1 MAAITYAGV
10 MHHRGPDRRRQ
21 DDPRRAFTLIEL
33 LVVIAIIAILISIL
47 LPTLAGARNMARQIK
62 CLSNQ
67 RQIGMAL
74 MMYAEQ
80 YREYTPREA
89 GFSEPLQMA
98 TANPRRYYPAW
109 PYALR
114 PFLDDRTSNDD
125 PPVSATNGFDA
136 PLGDRYERAPY
147 YWDPARPPD
156 RHRIHY
162 VNNGISFRAPGVV
175 NQNYAK
181 KPTQLHKYH
190 RPHDILYLSCFADDQ
205 SNVHANYWYAP
216 NQTTHQIAISYD
228 MHHAEN
234 VVGGNDTYNYS
245 QRIAPNRHGSGA
257 NGLFMDGHA
266 ALVPAKIVT
275 SLDRWDDGHYT
286 RDGGE

>member
-1 MAAITYAGV
+1 
-10 MHHRGPDRRRQ
+10 MHHRGRDRRQR
-21 DDPRRAFTLIEL
+21 PAFTLIEL
-33 LVVIAIIAILISIL
+33 LVVIAIIAVLISIL
-47 LPTLAGARNMARQIK
+47 LPALAGARKLAQQVK

-67 RQIGMAL
+67 RQIGLAL
-74 MMYAEQ
+74 MMYAET

-89 GFSEPLQMA
+89 GFSETTQMA
-98 TANPRRYYPAW
+98 AQGRYFPAW

-114 PFLDDRTSNDD
+114 PFLDDRTSNVD
-125 PPVSATNGFDA
+125 PPLSRTNGFDA

-156 RHRIHY
+156 RHRVHY

-181 KPTQLHKYH
+181 KPTQVHKYH
-190 RPHDILYLSCFADDQ
+190 RPHDILYLSCFADDRT
-205 SNVHANYWYAP
+205 NVHANHWYAAS
-216 NQTTHQIAISYD
+216 NSTHDIAIAYD

-234 VVGGNDTYNYS
+234 VVGGNNTFNYS

-266 ALVPAKIVT
+266 TLVPAKVVS
-275 SLDRWDDGHYT
+275 SLERWDDGHYT
-286 RDGGE
+286 RDGGQ